1 MKSFEQFEYEQS
13 LVDEGLRD
21 DISFVGANVRSRFQK
36 GKRAPERKISNKG
49 IPTQEK
55 VKVVGTGGVRQEP
68 QGLKAPS
75 IPTRPGYRPDG
86 SKKTGVA
93 ATIERNKERATAYAK
108 SERGKKIGRTVGG
121 ALGAARTYKPDGEA
135 VDTGA
140 SGMGTQLRHLRGI
153 GAAAMDGA
161 IKGYQ
166 NRTKDAKKDGRNI
179 SGSKEKGGTTASRG
193 LFGLVGDV
201 VKDRIKKKVGIDS
214 KKTAGG
220 KTITGDVESKYRQGQ
235 QERQKQREIDKQ
247 RNTPKSETQAS
258 KDATRATKNQP
269 TEKSPERIAQ
279 DKKVNKALGG
289 DAKGVKAQREIDK
302 QIETARKDTAARDQ
316 VKKDFE
322 ASYGK
327 GASLKSD
334 EKKPSESE
342 SKVKSLV
349 KSAESESKARKKVND
364 APPKKGGVEGL
375 MAAMKKQEE
384 NEKKKE
390 KKKETKTVKATTVPK
405 KPKEE
410 KPKEQKLKRP
420 NIRSYKGDLEG
431 YKKAQA
437 AYNAQKPE
445 NKTKVGNQ
453 GRPKKEVKEAT
464 GRIAMMR
471 AAKEQGKTIK
481 TRSYSQMKKDEAREA
496 AIKRIQNEQF
506 SHWRE
511 EFLWEVDKKYPDKV
525 KEIKPMSGKNT
536 IIINPEDETSKYK
549 RGY

>member
-49 IPTQEK
+49 VPTQDA
-55 VKVVGTGGVRQEP
+55 VKSTNIGKPSSSSPNRPSEIGSDPGP
-68 QGLKAPS
+68 APN
-75 IPTRPGYRPDG
+75 IPTRPGRRSDG

-140 SGMGTQLRHLRGI
+140 SGMGTQMRHLRGI

-179 SGSKEKGGTTASRG
+179 SGSGAQKGGTTASRG
-193 LFGLVGDV
+193 LFGLVSDFA
-201 VKDRIKKKVGIDS
+201 KDKIKKKVGIDS

-220 KTITGDVESKYRQGQ
+220 KTITGDVESKYRKGQ
-235 QERQKQREIDKQ
+235 QERQKQRDLDKE
-247 RNTPKSETQAS
+247 RMTPKSETQAS
-258 KDATRATKNQP
+258 KDATRATKNKP

-322 ASYGK
+322 SSYGK

-349 KSAESESKARKKVND
+349 KGAESESKARKKLMMLLQ
-364 APPKKGGVEGL
+364 KKV
-375 MAAMKKQEE
+375 
-384 NEKKKE
+384 
-390 KKKETKTVKATTVPK
+390 VWKA
-405 KPKEE
+405 
-410 KPKEQKLKRP
+410 
-420 NIRSYKGDLEG
+420 
-431 YKKAQA
+431 
-437 AYNAQKPE
+437 
-445 NKTKVGNQ
+445 
-453 GRPKKEVKEAT
+453 
-464 GRIAMMR
+464 
-471 AAKEQGKTIK
+471 
-481 TRSYSQMKKDEAREA
+481 
-496 AIKRIQNEQF
+496 
-506 SHWRE
+506 
-511 EFLWEVDKKYPDKV
+511 
-525 KEIKPMSGKNT
+525 
-536 IIINPEDETSKYK
+536 
-549 RGY
+549 